1 MKGSYVH
8 APPTSV
14 PVSNLRV
21 QRRSTQ
27 GSVAA
32 GAGLKGKKVKPHLF
46 TFLRAPQTSLCL
58 RLQIRGENPPNFDS
72 VGQGGWRQESAF
84 LTLAP
89 DNVSAGRPQPT
100 LRRHLAC

>member
-8 APPTSV
+8 GPHSV
-14 PVSNLRV
+14 PVSSLGV
-21 QRRSTQ
+21 QRRITQ
-27 GSVAA
+27 GSIAA

-46 TFLRAPQTSLCL
+46 TFLRAPQASLCL
-58 RLQIRGENPPNFDS
+58 RIQIRGENPPNFDS
-72 VGQGGWRQESAF
+72 VGQGGYGQESAF

-89 DNVSAGRPQPT
+89 DNAGAGRLQPT